1 VTEALGVLEAGG
13 GLRPLRLYRTSRRQ
27 ASVKGATS
35 VRGSGGQTIS
45 YPVGQKIGSAEE
57 VFVNRDSEP
66 GYGMVR
72 TGLLGMRSV
81 LIPEQFVQ
89 TDETRKTLVQK

>member
-1 VTEALGVLEAGG
+1 MTCEAALSNEYNVSTTSPAASKRGAGYAVYDPLGQ
-13 GLRPLRLYRTSRRQ
+13 R
-27 ASVKGATS
+27 
-35 VRGSGGQTIS
+35 
-45 YPVGQKIGSAEE
+45 IGSAEE

-89 TDETRKTLVQK
+89 TDETRKTLVLK